1 MTKTTP
7 SREFDT
13 EGCLQDDTI
22 DGPAHAAPR
31 ADSRDGVTPVG
42 GMREAS
48 IEILARSAAAL
59 MLSIFTY
66 SAVRRWLTAPTRI
79 TLLLLV
85 VSAFM
90 TLGLSLFAR
99 VPIKRDWTPFAFIC
113 SVGGTFYFLAVRL
126 SPGVQVIP
134 EVAGAALQLLGI
146 GWQLFAKVSLR
157 RSFGILPANRGVVSH
172 GAYRIVRHPMYLGYF
187 MTDIGFL
194 LANFGIQN
202 MIVYGCQFALQVGRI
217 VREERLLSHDAQYRA
232 YRCKVRRRVIP
243 GVF

>member
-7 SREFDT
+7 AREFD
-13 EGCLQDDTI
+13 GGGRLQDARIVDTA
-22 DGPAHAAPR
+22 GAAPCV
-31 ADSRDGVTPVG
+31 DGGTGVMPAG
-42 GMREAS
+42 GMREAL
-48 IEILARSAAAL
+48 IEILARVAAAL

-66 SAVRRWLTAPTRI
+66 AAVKQWLAAPTRI

-90 TLGLSLFAR
+90 TSGLSLFAR
-99 VPIKRDWTPFAFIC
+99 VPVKRDWTLFAFIC

-126 SPGVQVIP
+126 SPGVQLIP
-134 EVAGAALQLLGI
+134 EAAGASLQLLGI
-146 GWQLFAKVSLR
+146 FWQLFAKVSLR
-157 RSFGILPANRGVVSH
+157 RSFGILPANRGVVSR
-172 GAYRIVRHPMYLGYF
+172 GAYRFVRHPMYLGYF
-187 MTDIGFL
+187 VADIGFL

-217 VREERLLSHDAQYRA
+217 VREEQLLSNDERYRA
-232 YRCKVRRRVIP
+232 YRSKVRFRVIP

>member
-1 MTKTTP
+1 
-7 SREFDT
+7 
-13 EGCLQDDTI
+13 
-22 DGPAHAAPR
+22 
-31 ADSRDGVTPVG
+31 
-42 GMREAS
+42 
-48 IEILARSAAAL
+48 

-66 SAVRRWLTAPTRI
+66 AAVKQWLAAPTRV

-126 SPGVQVIP
+126 SPGTQLIP
-134 EVAGAALQLLGI
+134 ELAGASLQLLGI
-146 GWQLFAKVSLR
+146 FWQMFAKVSLR

-172 GAYRIVRHPMYLGYF
+172 GAYRFIRHPMYLGYF
-187 MTDIGFL
+187 ITDMGFL

-202 MIVYGCQFALQVGRI
+202 VIVYGCQYALQVGRI
-217 VREERLLSHDAQYRA
+217 VREERLLSEDERYRA
-232 YRCKVRRRVIP
+232 YRGKVRFRVIP

>member
-22 DGPAHAAPR
+22 GGPAGAVPC
-31 ADSRDGVTPVG
+31 ADSRDAVMPASGL
-42 GMREAS
+42 REAS

-66 SAVRRWLTAPTRI
+66 SAVRQWLAAPTRI

-126 SPGVQVIP
+126 SPGTQLIP

-157 RSFGILPANRGVVSH
+157 RSFGILPANRGVVSR
-172 GAYRIVRHPMYLGYF
+172 GAYRFVRHPMYLGYF
-187 MTDIGFL
+187 VTDIGFL

-202 MIVYGCQFALQVGRI
+202 VIVYGCQFALQVGRI
-217 VREERLLSHDAQYRA
+217 VREERLLSNDEQYRA
-232 YRCKVRRRVIP
+232 YRCKVRCRVIP

>member
-66 SAVRRWLTAPTRI
+66 SAVRRWLAAPTRV